1 MKDEWLCKIRDELE
15 LGKALGFVVSD
26 NGVLRFSSKSCVSE
40 VDDLK
45 KDIMTEKHQTNIMT
59 EKHQTAYIIH
69 PSSNKM
75 YKDLR
80 ECYWWSGMKKDIVE
94 FVSRCLTCERVKGE
108 HQKSSWFFQL
118 LLIPEWK

>member
-1 MKDEWLCKIRDELE
+1 MVDRIKEAWMKDEWLCKIRDELE

-26 NGVLRFSSKSCVSE
+26 DGVLRFSSKSCVSE

-45 KDIMTEKHQTNIMT
+45 KDIMM

-69 PSSNKM
+69 SNSNKM

-80 ECYWWSGMKKDIVE
+80 ECYWWSGRKKDTVE
-94 FVSRCLTCERVKGE
+94 FVSRCLTC
-108 HQKSSWFFQL
+108 
-118 LLIPEWK
+118 